1 MVSGA
6 PPLDGLIRWSAHVNV
21 RFGEAWQAPLMEQQE
36 LGRFA
41 GAAAVVTGGAHG
53 IGRAC
58 AARLAEEG
66 AHIAVADLDQTGAQ
80 EVATALPHKDRRH
93 VAVWLDVTDA
103 SSVERAFTEAAS
115 ELGGLDVLINVAGGD
130 THHGTFEET
139 ADEVWVQMIEL
150 NLLGVVRC
158 CRAAI
163 PHLRR
168 SAKTPAIVNVSSV
181 NALTA
186 WGSEPYSAA
195 KAGIGALT
203 INLAAS
209 LAADGIR
216 INTVAPATIRT
227 RNWEGQ
233 EGGADRFRH
242 LYPLGRVGEP
252 EDVAAAVAFLASGD
266 AAWITGHTL
275 PVDGG
280 LMTGARTTRGS

>member
-1 MVSGA
+1 MG
-6 PPLDGLIRWSAHVNV
+6 R
-21 RFGEAWQAPLMEQQE
+21 QE

-41 GAAAVVTGGAHG
+41 GAAVVVTGGGHG

-58 AARLAEEG
+58 GARFAEEG
-66 AHIAVADLDQTGAQ
+66 ARVVVADLDLTAAQ
-80 EVATALPHKDRRH
+80 HVATGLGHRNRHH
-93 VAVWLDVTDA
+93 VAVWLDVTEV
-103 SSVERAFTEAAS
+103 SSVERAFADVVS
-115 ELGGLDVLINVAGGD
+115 GLGGIDVLINVAGGD
-130 THHGTFEET
+130 TSHGTFEET
-139 ADEVWVQMIEL
+139 TDEVWVSMIEL

-168 SAKTPAIVNVSSV
+168 STMGPAIVNVSSV
-181 NALTA
+181 NALA
-186 WGSEPYSAA
+186 ALGSEPYSSA

-216 INTVAPATIRT
+216 VNTVAPATIRT
-227 RNWEGQ
+227 RNWDEQ
-233 EGGADRFRH
+233 EGGADRLRH

-252 EDVAAAVAFLASGD
+252 EDVAAAVAFLASSD

-280 LMTGARTTRGS
+280 LMTGARPELKADGLP

>member
-1 MVSGA
+1 MAGPSLTA
-6 PPLDGLIRWSAHVNV
+6 QIWIDLRTFDSSR
-21 RFGEAWQAPLMEQQE
+21 WQAPAMGQRE

-41 GAAAVVTGGAHG
+41 GAAVIITGGAHG

-66 AHIAVADLDQTGAQ
+66 AHIVVADLDQTAAQ
-80 EVATALPHKDRRH
+80 QVASGLAPKDRSH
-93 VAVWLDVTDA
+93 VPVWLDVTDA
-103 SSVERAFTEAAS
+103 SSVERAFAEAIS
-115 ELGGLDVLINVAGGD
+115 GLGGIDVLINVAGGD
-130 THHGTFEET
+130 TNHGTFEET
-139 ADEVWVQMIEL
+139 ADEVWVSMIEL

-163 PHLRR
+163 PYLRR
-168 SAKTPAIVNVSSV
+168 SDKNPAIVNVSSV
-181 NALTA
+181 NALA
-186 WGSEPYSAA
+186 ALGSEPYSST

-216 INTVAPATIRT
+216 VNTVAPATIRT

-233 EGGADRFRH
+233 QGGADRFRH

-252 EDVAAAVAFLASGD
+252 EDVAAAVAFLASTD

-280 LMTGARTTRGS
+280 LLTGARPEFQDGPL

>member
-1 MVSGA
+1 MGH
-6 PPLDGLIRWSAHVNV
+6 G
-21 RFGEAWQAPLMEQQE
+21 E

-41 GAAAVVTGGAHG
+41 GAAVIVTGGGHG

-66 AHIAVADLDQTGAQ
+66 AHVAVADLDETAAQ
-80 EVATALPHKDRRH
+80 QVATGLTHRDRRH
-93 VAVWLDVTDA
+93 LAVWLDVTDVSA
-103 SSVERAFTEAAS
+103 VERAFADAVS
-115 ELGGLDVLINVAGGD
+115 ELGGIDVVINVAGGD
-130 THHGTFEET
+130 MYHGRFEET
-139 ADEVWVQMIEL
+139 TDEVWVSMIEL

-168 SAKTPAIVNVSSV
+168 SAKNPAIVNVSSV
-181 NALTA
+181 NALA
-186 WGSEPYSAA
+186 ALGSEPYSSA

-216 INTVAPATIRT
+216 VNTVAPATIRT

-252 EDVAAAVAFLASGD
+252 EDVAAAVAFLASSD

-280 LMTGARTTRGS
+280 LMTGARPEFLGDGPP

>member
-1 MVSGA
+1 
-6 PPLDGLIRWSAHVNV
+6 
-21 RFGEAWQAPLMEQQE
+21 MEQEE
-36 LGRFA
+36 LGRFV
-41 GAAAVVTGGAHG
+41 GAAVIVTGGAHG

-66 AHIAVADLDQTGAQ
+66 AHIVVADLDQTAAQ
-80 EVATALPHKDRRH
+80 EVAADLAQKERRH
-93 VAVWLDVTDA
+93 LAVWLDVTDVA
-103 SSVERAFTEAAS
+103 SVERAFADAAA
-115 ELGGLDVLINVAGGD
+115 ELGGLDILINVAGGD
-130 THHGTFEET
+130 TDHGTFEET
-139 ADEVWVQMIEL
+139 TDEVWLRMIEL

-168 SAKTPAIVNVSSV
+168 STKTPAIVNVSSV
-181 NALTA
+181 NAIAAL
-186 WGSEPYSAA
+186 GSEPYSSA
-195 KAGIGALT
+195 KAGISALT

-216 INTVAPATIRT
+216 VNTVAPATIRT
-227 RNWEGQ
+227 RNWDGQ
-233 EGGADRFRH
+233 EGGADRFRD

-252 EDVAAAVAFLASGD
+252 EDVASAVAFLASSD

-280 LMTGARTTRGS
+280 LMTGARMTWSGRFI

>member
-1 MVSGA
+1 MVGGA
-6 PPLDGLIRWSAHVNV
+6 PPLDGLTNRSGTERGPSLQEPAS
-21 RFGEAWQAPLMEQQE
+21 RTMSPFPGTFESGEAWQAPLMEQRE

-66 AHIAVADLDQTGAQ
+66 AHIAVADLDQSAALQ
-80 EVATALPHKDRRH
+80 VATALPHQDLRH

-115 ELGGLDVLINVAGGD
+115 ELGGIDVLINVAGGD
-130 THHGTFEET
+130 IHHGAFEET
-139 ADEVWVQMIEL
+139 GDEVWMRMIEL

-158 CRAAI
+158 CRAVI

-168 SAKTPAIVNVSSV
+168 STETPAIVNVSSV
-181 NALTA
+181 NALIA

-227 RNWEGQ
+227 RNWEG
-233 EGGADRFRH
+233 H
-242 LYPLGRVGEP
+242 
-252 EDVAAAVAFLASGD
+252 
-266 AAWITGHTL
+266 
-275 PVDGG
+275 
-280 LMTGARTTRGS
+280 RTTRGS

>member
-1 MVSGA
+1 
-6 PPLDGLIRWSAHVNV
+6 
-21 RFGEAWQAPLMEQQE
+21 MEQQD
-36 LGRFA
+36 LRRFA

-66 AHIAVADLDQTGAQ
+66 AHIAVADLDQSAAQ
-80 EVATALPHKDRRH
+80 QVATALPRKDSRH
-93 VAVWLDVTDA
+93 VAVWLDVTNA
-103 SSVERAFTEAAS
+103 SSVERAFTEAGS
-115 ELGGLDVLINVAGGD
+115 ELGGIDALINVAGGD

-139 ADEVWVQMIEL
+139 DDEVWMRMIEL

-168 SAKTPAIVNVSSV
+168 STKTPAIVNVSSV

-280 LMTGARTTRGS
+280 LMTGARMTREA

>member
-1 MVSGA
+1 MGQRE
-6 PPLDGLIRWSAHVNV
+6 P
-21 RFGEAWQAPLMEQQE
+21 
-36 LGRFA
+36 GRFA
-41 GAAAVVTGGAHG
+41 GAAAIVTGGGHG

-58 AARLAEEG
+58 AARFAEEG
-66 AHIAVADLDQTGAQ
+66 AHIAVADLDQTAAQ
-80 EVATALPHKDRRH
+80 EVATGLAREDRRH
-93 VAVWLDVTDA
+93 VAVWLDVTDV
-103 SSVERAFTEAAS
+103 SSVERAFADAVS
-115 ELGGLDVLINVAGGD
+115 GLGGIDVLINVAGGD
-130 THHGTFEET
+130 TSHGTFEET
-139 ADEVWVQMIEL
+139 TDEVWASMIEL

-168 SAKTPAIVNVSSV
+168 SVMRPAIVNISSV
-181 NALTA
+181 NALVA
-186 WGSEPYSAA
+186 LGSEPYSSA

-209 LAADGIR
+209 LAGDGIR
-216 INTVAPATIRT
+216 VNTVAPATIRT

-233 EGGADRFRH
+233 DGGADRMRH

-252 EDVAAAVAFLASGD
+252 EDVAAAVAFLASSD

-280 LMTGARTTRGS
+280 LMTGARPEFRAYGLP